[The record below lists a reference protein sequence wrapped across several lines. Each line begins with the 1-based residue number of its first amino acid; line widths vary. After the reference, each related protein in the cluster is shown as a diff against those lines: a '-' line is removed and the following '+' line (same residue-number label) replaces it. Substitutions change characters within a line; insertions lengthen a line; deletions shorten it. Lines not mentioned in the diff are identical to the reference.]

1 MTPDL
6 DQFSRLIGY
15 SFNDKGLLEQ
25 ALTRRSVARQRNNE
39 RLEFLGDA
47 VLGQVIAWW
56 LYRNFPDAS
65 EGQLTRM
72 RASLVREKTLAAIAK
87 EMQFSDY
94 LIMGMGDLKSGG
106 HRRPSILADALE
118 AVIGAMAL
126 DSDRDVC
133 ESVVLGWFSE
143 RLKTVSPDAVSK
155 DAKTR
160 LQEVLQARQQALPG
174 YAVDGVTGQSPH
186 EVFRVQCR
194 LDDHDQVFHAEGSS
208 RRRAEQKAA
217 EQALRWLEEN
227 A

>member
-6 DQFSRLIGY
+6 DHFCRLIGY
-15 SFNDKGLLEQ
+15 PFNDKGLLEQ

-47 VLGQVIAWW
+47 VLGQVVAWW
-56 LYRNFPDAS
+56 LYQHFPDAT

-72 RASLVREKTLAAIAK
+72 RASLVREGTLAAVARD
-87 EMQFSDY
+87 MQFSDF

-118 AVIGAMAL
+118 AVIGAIAL
-126 DSDRDVC
+126 DSDRDTC
-133 ESVVLGWFSE
+133 EAIVLRWFE
-143 RLKTVSPDAVSK
+143 QRLAAVSPEAESK

-160 LQEVLQARQQALPG
+160 LQERLQARQQELPSYG
-174 YAVDGVTGQSPH
+174 IDGITGQSPH
-186 EVFRVQCR
+186 EVFRVHCR
-194 LDDHDQVFHAEGSS
+194 LDGHGQVFEAEGSS